1 MSSNQQISLTLFRS
15 QLQLRRFDEGTLGIL
30 DSILVSKDV
39 KSLLQ
44 LRNGLK
50 RLLRSESVS
59 YLQEISHKSIHDKLL
74 ILDFFV
80 RAFALVADVEG
91 CENALLCFQANN
103 DVKSKSN
110 IYLTDSQVIDEIRKV
125 KDVAVKLIAPHSVQA
140 QTAEH
145 LKTKSVQQSKLNS
158 SFSED
163 TQCLASSMFR
173 EGIKKRNMQKLRE
186 LQSLQ

>member
-80 RAFALVADVEG
+80 RAFALVADVESCLALRYEALLLRDRISVNHTWLRVSYEEWLTFARDSLDNGFYSIAIKG

-125 KDVAVKLIAPHSVQA
+125 KDVAVKLIAPHSG
-140 QTAEH
+140 
-145 LKTKSVQQSKLNS
+145 
-158 SFSED
+158 
-163 TQCLASSMFR
+163 M
-173 EGIKKRNMQKLRE
+173 
-186 LQSLQ
+186 